1 MNQMQNTT
9 ASSDACAIDRS
20 CIDSGCGCGPQSPSA
35 KTSRRGFR
43 AALFGVLCVLGCLA
57 VPVAIGGFAALG
69 GALSGEIWVL
79 AAGLTLAVVVAF
91 VLKRRGGGSI
101 C

>member
-1 MNQMQNTT
+1 MDQMQNTT

-20 CIDSGCGCGPQSPSA
+20 CADSGCGCGPQIPSV
-35 KTSRRGFR
+35 KPSRLGFK
-43 AALFGVLCVLGCLA
+43 AAVLGVLCVLGCLA

-69 GALSGEIWVL
+69 GALSGEVWVL
-79 AAGLTLAVVVAF
+79 AAGLAVAVVVAF
-91 VLKRRGGGSI
+91 VLKRRVGGSI

>member
-1 MNQMQNTT
+1 MQNTT

-20 CIDSGCGCGPQSPSA
+20 CADSGYGCGPQNPSA
-35 KTSRRGFR
+35 KTSRRGFK
-43 AALFGVLCVLGCLA
+43 AAVLAVLCVLGCLA

-69 GALSGEIWVL
+69 GVLSGEIWVL
-79 AAGLTLAVVVAF
+79 AAGLTVAVVVAF
-91 VLKRRGGGSI
+91 VLRRRGGGSI